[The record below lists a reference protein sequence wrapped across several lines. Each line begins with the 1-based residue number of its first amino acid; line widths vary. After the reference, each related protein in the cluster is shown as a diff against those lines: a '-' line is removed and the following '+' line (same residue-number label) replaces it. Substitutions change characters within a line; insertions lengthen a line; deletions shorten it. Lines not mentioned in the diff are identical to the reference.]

1 MAPVVLLVDDD
12 ANFATLVKLAFTTAW
27 PEAVLQI
34 VGDGEAAIQYLLG
47 HERYA
52 DRQQFPVPS
61 LILLDLNMPRVDGFQ
76 VLSWKREIHELNALP
91 VVVWSTSDLPENVQ
105 QAYSLEAVA
114 YLVKP
119 TAFNDYTE
127 IVKRLKNISML
138 PDAIRISPWVW
149 SALCNVENA
158 PLAR

>member
-1 MAPVVLLVDDD
+1 MGPVVLLVDDD

-27 PEAVLQI
+27 PDAVLQI
-34 VGDGEAAIQYLLG
+34 VGDGKDAIQYLLG
-47 HERYA
+47 YEQYA

-61 LILLDLNMPRVDGFQ
+61 LMLLDLNMPRIDGFQ
-76 VLSWKREIHELNALP
+76 VLAWKREIPELNALP

-119 TAFNDYTE
+119 TTLNDYMD

-138 PDAIRISPWVW
+138 PDAIKTSPWVW
-149 SALCNVENA
+149 SSLCTVENA